1 MSKQATIASL
11 VRSAAKSESEF
22 TSTVVEVFA
31 EADAERIAEFF
42 DRLNIPRSVGS
53 EEANLTGPVP
63 TLTVE
68 ATMNVFGFE
77 EEVAIGRGVQ
87 RFLDRHERKIKWHA
101 THPSLE
107 GTDNVLLLFRACM
120 TTTTLR
126 LARLRKLLAS
136 KSELTPLE
144 WSQARRLM
152 NKAYI
157 SFRNF
162 LELVSDQW
170 LEAMKGS
177 FEMTELSSR
186 LGSFY
191 EIVDSHVQALEKH
204 KDELEEKRR
213 ELAVLPE
220 GYPPVKP
227 PVYFE
232 GDLLGKGPWKL
243 YWSNINGRAHSFREA
258 VG

>member
-22 TSTVVEVFA
+22 VETIIEVFSDG
-31 EADAERIAEFF
+31 DAERIAEFF
-42 DRLNIPRSVGS
+42 DRLNIPRSVGA
-53 EEANLTGPVP
+53 EGGDLRGAVPNLA
-63 TLTVE
+63 VE
-68 ATMNVFGFE
+68 GTMNVFGFD
-77 EEVAIGRGVQ
+77 EEVAIGKGIQ

-101 THPSLE
+101 THPTLE
-107 GTDNVLLLFRACM
+107 GTENVLLLFRACM
-120 TTTTLR
+120 ATTTLR

-136 KSELTPLE
+136 RSELSPLE

-162 LELVSDQW
+162 LELVTDQW
-170 LEAMKGS
+170 LEAMKTS
-177 FEMTELSSR
+177 FEAGELSNQ

-191 EIVDSHVQALEKH
+191 ELVDGHIQALEKH

-213 ELAVLPE
+213 ELSVLPE

-227 PVYFE
+227 PVYFH

-243 YWSNINGRAHSFREA
+243 YWTSINGRAHTFREA

>member
-22 TSTVVEVFA
+22 VETVQAVF
-31 EADAERIAEFF
+31 EEGDPERISDFF
-42 DRLNIPRSVGS
+42 DRLNIPRSTGA
-53 EEANLTGPVP
+53 ENGLLAPIPNLVA
-63 TLTVE
+63 E
-68 ATMNVFGFE
+68 STMNVWGFDE
-77 EEVAIGRGVQ
+77 EMAISGGMQ

-101 THPSLE
+101 THPSIE
-107 GTDNVLLLFRACM
+107 GAENVLLLFRACM
-120 TTTTLR
+120 STTTLR

-136 KSELTPLE
+136 KSELSPLE

-152 NKAYI
+152 NKAYL

-162 LELVSDQW
+162 LNLVSEPW
-170 LEAMKGS
+170 LEAMKS
-177 FEMTELSSR
+177 TFEAHELAQC

-191 EIVDSHVQALEKH
+191 ELVDAHVASLEAH

-213 ELAVLPE
+213 ELTVTPD
-220 GYPPVKP
+220 GHPPVKP
-227 PVYFE
+227 PVYFH

-243 YWSNINGRAHSFREA
+243 YWSNVNGKAHLFREA
-258 VG
+258 AG